1 MGARIRTRLSGL
13 GRSEDASAGLTESD
27 LQSALGRLHAYDA
40 DPRRRDRRKRVETDP
55 PLHRRAG
62 LWRR

>member
-1 MGARIRTRLSGL
+1 MGAFRTRLT
-13 GRSEDASAGLTESD
+13 GRSEEASAGLTDAD
-27 LQSALGRLHAYDA
+27 LKSALGRLHAYDP
-40 DPRRRDRRKRVETDP
+40 DPNRRDRRKRVETEP

>member
-1 MGARIRTRLSGL
+1 MGAFRTRLSGL
-13 GRSEDASAGLTESD
+13 GRSEDASAGLNESD
-27 LQSALGRLHAYDA
+27 LQSALGRLHAYDP
-40 DPRRRDRRKRVETDP
+40 DPDRHDRRKRVEADP

>member
-1 MGARIRTRLSGL
+1 MGARIRERLSL
-13 GRSEDASAGLTESD
+13 GRSEDASTGLSETD
-27 LQSALGRLHAYDA
+27 VRSALGRLSAYDGGS
-40 DPRRRDRRKRVETDP
+40 DRHDRRRRVESDP